1 MDLFKVVARL
11 VLDSSD
17 YEDQMKRASKDAE
30 SFGSKAKSGLKT
42 AAGVIGAGVAA
53 VGTAAVAMGKQ
64 AIDAYANYEQLAGGV
79 ETLFKDSADAVMEN
93 ASKAYQTA
101 GMSANEYMQT
111 VTSFS
116 ASLIQSTG
124 RGAQTDLKQL
134 KQNLDDQYDEVKRHW
149 QERIRLMKDSN
160 EKASLKHQ
168 MEDEL
173 KALKRHNE
181 EVLEQAEVAN
191 NASVTT
197 EESLARAA
205 ELADM
210 AIIDMSDNANK
221 MGTDMELIQNAYRG
235 FAKQNFTMLDNLQI
249 GYNGTK
255 EEMERL
261 LKDAERLSGQKFD
274 ISSYADIVEA
284 IHVIQTEMGI
294 TGTTAEEASKTIS
307 GSLSAMKAAW
317 GNLLIGV
324 ADDNADIE
332 VLVDQFVNSL
342 VTVGDNLIP
351 RIQKILDGA
360 VKVIIAVAEKLIPV
374 IVQVLAD
381 NLPMLVTSALSLIK
395 TIVTTIID
403 NLPQLIDAAVEI
415 IFAIVDGLIE
425 ALPELIPAVVM
436 MITTLVEKL
445 TEPDTIIRLI
455 DAALQIMSAIAVG
468 LINALPVLVES
479 ALTIISN
486 LLTVIIDRFPELV
499 ELGKNM
505 IEQIKNGLSEDA
517 RAVIDTMLEIW
528 DTIKEGARQK
538 WEEIKS
544 SVSEKVDSIKESLR
558 KDWDSINNM
567 VGEKLDNLKKRITD
581 TFDKAKETVR
591 KAVDKFKS
599 IMNFK
604 WSLPK
609 LKLPHI
615 KISGGF
621 SIRPPSAPHFSIEWY
636 KKAYDN
642 PYMFTKPTVMG
653 FGDGNGG
660 EIVYGHTN
668 LMRDIAD
675 AMNSALSNLTAQQP
689 INITVM
695 TELDGEVLSR
705 KTYKYNQSEIA
716 RHGMSLIKA

>member
-17 YEDQMKRASKDAE
+17 YEDQMKKASKDAE

-64 AIDAYANYEQLAGGV
+64 ALDAYANYEQLAGGV

-101 GMSANEYMQT
+101 GLSANEYMET

-116 ASLIQSTG
+116 SSLIQSTG
-124 RGAQTDLKQL
+124 RGAQADLKQL
-134 KQNLDDQYDEVKRHW
+134 KQNLDDQYNEVKRHW
-149 QERIRLMKDSN
+149 QDRIRLTKDSN

-173 KALKRHNE
+173 KALKRHNA
-181 EVLEQAEVAN
+181 EVLEKAEAAN
-191 NASVTT
+191 NMSVTT

-221 MGTDMELIQNAYRG
+221 MGTSMESIQNAYQG
-235 FAKQNFTMLDNLQI
+235 FAKQNYTMLDNLKL
-249 GYNGTK
+249 GYGGTK

-261 LKDAERLSGQKFD
+261 LKDAERLTGKEFD

-284 IHVIQTEMGI
+284 IHAIQTEMGI

-307 GSLSAMKAAW
+307 GSLNAMKAAW
-317 GNLLIGV
+317 GNLLVGI
-324 ADDNADIE
+324 ADDNANIE
-332 VLVDQFVNSL
+332 VLVNQFVDSL
-342 VTVGDNLIP
+342 VTVGDNIIP
-351 RIQKILDGA
+351 RVQKILDGA

-374 IVQVLAD
+374 IVQVLTD
-381 NLPMLVTSALSLIK
+381 NLPMLVKSALSLIK

-403 NLPQLIDAAVEI
+403 SLPQLIDAAVEI

-436 MITTLVEKL
+436 IITTLAEKL
-445 TEPDTIIRLI
+445 TDPDTLIRLI
-455 DAALQIMSAIAVG
+455 DAALQIMSAIATG
-468 LINALPVLVES
+468 LINAIPVLVES
-479 ALTIISN
+479 ALTVISN
-486 LLTVIIDRFPELV
+486 LLKVFIDSLPELV
-499 ELGKNM
+499 QLGKDIINN
-505 IEQIKNGLSEDA
+505 IKKGLSEKSRAIIDA
-517 RAVIDTMLEIW
+517 MLEVW
-528 DTIKEGARQK
+528 NKIKENTRQK
-538 WEEIKS
+538 WDEIKS
-544 SVSEKVDSIKESLR
+544 SVSNKIDSIKESARQKL
-558 KDWDSINNM
+558 DSINEMFSN
-567 VGEKLDNLKKRITD
+567 KLDNLKRKITD
-581 TFDKAKETVR
+581 TFDRAKETVR

-599 IMNFK
+599 LMNFK

-615 KISGGF
+615 KISGHF
-621 SIRPPSAPHFSIEWY
+621 SIKPPSAPHFSVEWY

-653 FGDGNGG
+653 FGDGVGG
-660 EIVYGHTN
+660 EMVYGHQS
-668 LMRDIAD
+668 LMNDIRT
-675 AMNSALSNLTAQQP
+675 AMQSVFSDFGDQTIVVQS
-689 INITVM
+689 I
-695 TELDGEVLSR
+695 LDGKVIGESV
-705 KTYKYNQSEIA
+705 TKYQRNKA
-716 RHGMSLIKA
+716 RAYG